1 MLRVKKWEI
10 NYLSYYLTE
19 RILIVFSYPSPH
31 GQRLRLEQK
40 NVSGVIES
48 AKDVRKSRDQKY

>member
-1 MLRVKKWEI
+1 MLRVKMGNKL
-10 NYLSYYLTE
+10 LSSNRKNPY
-19 RILIVFSYPSPH
+19 RIFVPLASWAEATV
-31 GQRLRLEQK
+31 GTK

>member
-1 MLRVKKWEI
+1 MLRVKMGNKLFKL
-10 NYLSYYLTE
+10 LSNRKNPY
-19 RILIVFSYPSPH
+19 RIFVPLASWAEAPV
-31 GQRLRLEQK
+31 GTK